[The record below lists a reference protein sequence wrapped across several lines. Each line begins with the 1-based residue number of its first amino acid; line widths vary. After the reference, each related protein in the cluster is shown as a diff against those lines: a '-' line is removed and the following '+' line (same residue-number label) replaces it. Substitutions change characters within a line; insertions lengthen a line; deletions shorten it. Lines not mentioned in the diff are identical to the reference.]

1 MMNREWIYIGAL
13 VVLAIIL
20 LYFVQ
25 PGLVES
31 PYNEF

>member
-1 MMNREWIYIGAL
+1 MNKEWINIGVL